1 MDVGAVGDV
10 VVLAAEGPSAW
21 TQMLGSGL
29 IGLREGLETGIVVM
43 ILVAFLVK
51 ADRRSALKFVW
62 FGVGIAVAMVVAVF
76 CGIHFGTRTLTGM
89 AAEAAAGIASL
100 IAVVIVTSMVLVM
113 KKAAGSMSGNL
124 KAGMDAALDAGP
136 VAVVVLAFLAVG
148 REGLETALLMVGY
161 AEGSASAWPF
171 VGLLLGVLVAI
182 GLAVLMY
189 LGAVRINLAKFFTYT
204 AVFLIVVA
212 AGILSYSVHAF
223 QAMGWLPGLTNYAF
237 HLEWFDQASWYG
249 TVLGGIFNITGE
261 PTVLQFAA
269 WAGYLVIVLPLF
281 LWNRSAGAGAPSAPG
296 ASGEAGIPRSTGAV
310 AR

>member
-1 MDVGAVGDV
+1 MDFGAAGGTIV
-10 VVLAAEGPSAW
+10 VAASGPSAW
-21 TQMLGSGL
+21 TQMFGSGL
-29 IGLREGLETGIVVM
+29 IGLREGLETGIVVT

-51 ADRRSALKFVW
+51 SDRRSAVKFVW
-62 FGVGIAVAMVVAVF
+62 LGVGIAVAMVVAVF

-100 IAVVIVTSMVLVM
+100 IAVIIVTSMVLVM
-113 KKAAGSMSGNL
+113 KKAAASMSGNL

-171 VGLLLGVLVAI
+171 IGLLLGVCVAI

-189 LGAVRINLAKFFTYT
+189 HGAVRINLARFFTFT
-204 AVFLIVVA
+204 GAFLIVVA

-223 QAMGWLPGLTNYAF
+223 QAMGWLPGLAVYAF
-237 HLEWFDQASWYG
+237 HLEWFDQSSWYG
-249 TVLGGIFNITGE
+249 TVLGGIFNITPE
-261 PTVLQFAA
+261 PTVLQLLA
-269 WAGYLVIVLPLF
+269 WVGYLAVVLPLF
-281 LWNRSAGAGAPSAPG
+281 LWNREPRQGAKA
-296 ASGEAGIPRSTGAV
+296 ASGTDRVPQAAGVNAH
-310 AR
+310 

>member
-1 MDVGAVGDV
+1 MGSGAATDAIVM
-10 VVLAAEGPSAW
+10 AASGPSAW

-51 ADRRSALKFVW
+51 SDRRSALKFVW
-62 FGVGIAVAMVVAVF
+62 LGVGIAVAMVVAVF
-76 CGIHFGTRTLTGM
+76 LGIHFGTRTLTGM

-124 KAGMDAALDAGP
+124 KAGMDVALDAGP
-136 VAVVVLAFLAVG
+136 VAVVVLSFLAVG

-171 VGLLLGVLVAI
+171 VGLLLGVCLAI
-182 GLAVLMY
+182 GIAVLMY
-189 LGAVRINLAKFFTYT
+189 QGAVRINLARFFTFT
-204 AVFLIVVA
+204 GAFLIVVA

-237 HLEWFDQASWYG
+237 HLDWFDQSSWYG
-249 TVLGGIFNITGE
+249 TVLGGIFNITPE
-261 PTVLQFAA
+261 PTVLQLLA

-281 LWNRSAGAGAPSAPG
+281 LWNRSAGAGAKAAPG
-296 ASGEAGIPRSTGAV
+296 TDRAPQTAGATV
-310 AR
+310 H